1 MSATGLAL
9 PPWVEAAKAILDGSD
24 NLTSSALPISADYQP
39 NTDDVTLGT
48 HRQEKDIPAH
58 WHGYAGFTCPM
69 CPVPW
74 RRLEGGALGERTFV
88 GKELKPVQMRT
99 WLNTKRCTEC
109 NTRMK
114 RWQRAKALN
123 ERLTNAHAFFGDSV
137 LAFVT
142 LTIPNI
148 PDLPGRGSV
157 AAEARLLKKR
167 VSAFRRRE
175 KYKKIVLGGI
185 DVVENTINEEDG
197 SWNIHHHGIWLMDGY
212 WDQKELQKEWGFRVH
227 IEKVRKKHATL
238 RYLTSYVSK
247 APIEGVRCLETFRAL
262 RGSAYDAIDDY
273 LASLKECEGAEPASD
288 EATSS
293 SDLNTEDKNNT
304 HTTDIHRDSLRRIT
318 SFGRDVCRAHRR
330 DLPLLE
336 AWRPL
341 FLLKDFFIVRRGD
354 FLLENTRGENLT
366 TWNENTIEKSSS
378 TCDAVSSGMTLTS

>member
-9 PPWVEAAKAILDGSD
+9 PPWVEAAKAILEPVEESLDHRFAMTSD
-24 NLTSSALPISADYQP
+24 FPPES
-39 NTDDVTLGT
+39 DDVTLGT

-74 RRLEGGALGERTFV
+74 RRLEGGALGEITFV
-88 GKELKPVQMRT
+88 GKELKPVRMRT

-123 ERLTNAHAFFGDSV
+123 ERLTQAKTFFGSSSV

-148 PDLPGRGSV
+148 PDTPCRGSV

-175 KYKKIVLGGI
+175 KYKKIVLGGV
-185 DVVENTINEEDG
+185 DVVENTVNEKDG

-212 WDQKELQKEWGFRVH
+212 WDQRELEQEWGFRVH

-273 LASLKECEGAEPASD
+273 LASREECDDVGHASD
-288 EATSS
+288 EA
-293 SDLNTEDKNNT
+293 
-304 HTTDIHRDSLRRIT
+304 
-318 SFGRDVCRAHRR
+318 
-330 DLPLLE
+330 
-336 AWRPL
+336 
-341 FLLKDFFIVRRGD
+341 
-354 FLLENTRGENLT
+354 
-366 TWNENTIEKSSS
+366 
-378 TCDAVSSGMTLTS
+378 